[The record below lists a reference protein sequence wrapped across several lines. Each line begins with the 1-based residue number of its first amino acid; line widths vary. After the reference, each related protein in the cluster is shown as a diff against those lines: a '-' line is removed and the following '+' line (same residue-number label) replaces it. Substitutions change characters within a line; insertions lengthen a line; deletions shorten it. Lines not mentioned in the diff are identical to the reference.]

1 MILHITNGDAFNE
14 YLQTKVCEKAIPFR
28 EAMMDGEASIDIFS
42 DAYIRLRAASLE
54 VNEDEYRSKS
64 IVFNTLKT
72 DASRYEALHL
82 WFGKDTFC
90 QMNLLTL
97 LAYLE
102 KISYAGNVIL
112 NTIDDESFALIET
125 VDVVLGKYQSLYEKT
140 LVFNRPSDAAG
151 VISQKA
157 LDLYFDYRSANGALA
172 SLVRMHKEKDEL
184 SLIILLLDASAAYGL
199 SDLQA
204 KRLIKKYT

>member
-42 DAYIRLRAASLE
+42 DAFIRLRAASLE
-54 VNEDEYRSKS
+54 ISEDEYRSKATL
-64 IVFNTLKT
+64 FNTLKI
-72 DASRYEALHL
+72 DANRYEALHL
-82 WFGKDTFC
+82 WFGRDVFC
-90 QMNLLTL
+90 RMNLLTL

-102 KISYAGNVIL
+102 EIGYAGSIIL
-112 NTIDDESFALIET
+112 NTIDDESFTLIET
-125 VDVVLGKYQSLYEKT
+125 VDVVLGKYHSLYEKV
-140 LVFNRPSDAAG
+140 LVFKRPTDAVG
-151 VISQKA
+151 VISQRA
-157 LDLYFDYRSANGALA
+157 IDLYFDYRSADGALA
-172 SLVRMHKEKDEL
+172 RLVHMNKEKDEL